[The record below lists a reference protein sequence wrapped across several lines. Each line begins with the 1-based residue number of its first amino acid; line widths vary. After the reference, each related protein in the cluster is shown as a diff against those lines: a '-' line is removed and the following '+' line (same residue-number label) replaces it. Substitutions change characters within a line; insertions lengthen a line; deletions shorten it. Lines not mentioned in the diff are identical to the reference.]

1 MFNKTI
7 SLGLLFLPLA
17 LSACLSQSNVQAN
30 YVAQQRLCQEA
41 SRVAAQDAV
50 DGVENAPI
58 SVSQFAK
65 CMRQA
70 GWNVAM
76 PKAPAPAQ
84 PAAAQPVQQQPQQQ
98 PVAAPQAQPVAP
110 QEQAPPMAQQQSPA
124 PVAATHK
131 RSHHPARRSINPLV
145 PRVRPMCIMVAV
157 PEGSFRVT
165 SKSLASLSVL

>member
-7 SLGLLFLPLA
+7 SLGFLLVPLL

-30 YVAQQRLCQEA
+30 YVAQQLLCQES
-41 SRVAAQDAV
+41 SRVAAQETV

-58 SVSQFAK
+58 SVSQFAR

-76 PKAPAPAQ
+76 PKAPAPTQ

-98 PVAAPQAQPVAP
+98 PIAAPQTQPVAP
-110 QEQAPPMAQQQSPA
+110 QEQAPPLVQQSPA
-124 PVAATHK
+124 PMAATPQAQQP
-131 RSHHPARRSINPLV
+131 SSGAAVYQPARPAGAADV
-145 PRVRPMCIMVAV
+145 YY
-157 PEGSFRVT
+157 GSGAGRQF
-165 SKSLASLSVL
+165 

>member
-30 YVAQQRLCQEA
+30 YVAQQLLCQES
-41 SRVAAQDAV
+41 SRVAAQETV

-76 PKAPAPAQ
+76 PKAPAPTQ

-124 PVAATHK
+124 PVAATPQAQAQP
-131 RSHHPARRSINPLV
+131 SSGAAVYQPARPAGAADV
-145 PRVRPMCIMVAV
+145 YY
-157 PEGSFRVT
+157 GSGAGRQF
-165 SKSLASLSVL
+165 

>member
-7 SLGLLFLPLA
+7 SLGFLLVPLL

-30 YVAQQRLCQEA
+30 YVAQQLLCQEA
-41 SRVAAQDAV
+41 SRVAAQEAV

-76 PKAPAPAQ
+76 PKAPAPTQ

-110 QEQAPPMAQQQSPA
+110 QEQAPPLAQQSPA
-124 PVAATHK
+124 PVAATPQAQP
-131 RSHHPARRSINPLV
+131 SSGAAVYQPARPAGAADVYYGRGAG
-145 PRVRPMCIMVAV
+145 RQ
-157 PEGSFRVT
+157 F
-165 SKSLASLSVL
+165 